1 MKCHI
6 HAKLGLCFAITLSLS
21 HTVVVAQSIE
31 QQLQELRAESVRLM
45 KRIEKLERLAAQQ
58 AAKKQT
64 IPQAHVT
71 PLHSGK
77 GILELRSRN
86 TTLSI
91 GGRAKLSVIYNSAS
105 VGGGSN
111 NGDVFLF
118 PGAIPLD
125 DSGED
130 GQLTFS
136 ARDTRLWFKTRT
148 PTDYGNL
155 NTLLE
160 IDFWGASGNE
170 RVGNSHSPRLR
181 HAYIEWGNFT
191 MGQTFTTFMNVSAF
205 PETNTLLAPNMIMV
219 RQPLIRWTKPFKRG
233 NFQIALEQPE
243 STLTDT
249 TGARITPDDDRL
261 PDIAS
266 KLSLYGDWGQA
277 SLSGLLREIR
287 SDGASVSDEAFGGA
301 IHAGGRIKTFGR
313 DNLRFGLSY
322 GNALGRYVALNGFN
336 AGSIDSQ
343 GRISLHTISN
353 GHLAYQHWWNE
364 SLRSSFA
371 YSQTQSDNDLSIVPV
386 NKKLSSYHLNL
397 LWSPLSAVTLGL
409 EYIHAMRTLENGL
422 EGELDRFHFAASYN
436 F

>member
-1 MKCHI
+1 
-6 HAKLGLCFAITLSLS
+6 
-21 HTVVVAQSIE
+21 
-31 QQLQELRAESVRLM
+31 
-45 KRIEKLERLAAQQ
+45 
-58 AAKKQT
+58 
-64 IPQAHVT
+64 
-71 PLHSGK
+71 
-77 GILELRSRN
+77 
-86 TTLSI
+86 
-91 GGRAKLSVIYNSAS
+91 
-105 VGGGSN
+105 
-111 NGDVFLF
+111 
-118 PGAIPLD
+118 
-125 DSGED
+125 
-130 GQLTFS
+130 
-136 ARDTRLWFKTRT
+136 
-148 PTDYGNL
+148 
-155 NTLLE
+155 
-160 IDFWGASGNE
+160 
-170 RVGNSHSPRLR
+170 
-181 HAYIEWGNFT
+181 
-191 MGQTFTTFMNVSAF
+191 MNVSAF

-301 IHAGGRIKTFGR
+301 IHTGGRIKTFGR

-322 GNALGRYVALNGFN
+322 GNALGRYVAFNGFN

-386 NKKLSSYHLNL
+386 NKKLSTYHLNL